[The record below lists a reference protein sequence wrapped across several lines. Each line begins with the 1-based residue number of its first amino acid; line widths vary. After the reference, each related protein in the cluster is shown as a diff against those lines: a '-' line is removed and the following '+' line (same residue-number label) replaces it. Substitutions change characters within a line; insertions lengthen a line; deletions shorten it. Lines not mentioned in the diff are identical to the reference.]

1 MKKKILLIFM
11 VALLSFTVFAACSGN
26 NDPGD
31 DYDYPSEI
39 NTLKAECDAD
49 TVIDG
54 RLTESRWQN
63 LEWMEHTVP
72 DVSIRV
78 ATSFSDKG
86 IYVAAVSKDRRI
98 TYNLPYAGE
107 DNTGIMLYIAAMD
120 DFELKNRISA
130 FFDCGNT
137 PFLTGSYVHSSFVT
151 VQGEGVNTNRSEGMT
166 LECFFPWS
174 EIGLEEKPE
183 NVRLTFCY
191 THKLSG
197 GLYGKKKNIYP
208 ALSDGSKIAK
218 YFIFGPGGFAEN
230 DADDAVLG
238 DSVFG
243 YSKSTEWKEIKEDD
257 GSLTLKSNYT
267 GQRIS
272 NPGGRYIFFKNAYA
286 KSYMFSGVI
295 KPNIDPVYGAGLNN
309 STPRMGI
316 ISGFDPTY
324 GFTGAYFDLRK
335 GYLDSGRI
343 ALGHMHYF
351 FEKWEIASTS
361 QFKFDTALSADAGV
375 AGKLNADYTKG
386 IPFTVLKDG
395 STIYY
400 FIGRGNS
407 CYLAYID
414 HQDYMNGETAFGFYS
429 YAADVDI
436 TNIEYSILDGI
447 DGEDVANLS
456 VSEIADKYGVY
467 RITVEAAANGFVT
480 ADSYGGRYGTGFNIS
495 VTPASTEYVLSSL
508 KLVSKSGETEYIDT
522 IDAEMSDGVYRFENI
537 SEDVTLRPVFTKAE
551 TAKAS
556 GTVTVAE
563 GGNAD
568 CEITFASKN
577 HKSRVYKVTSVSGS
591 YSANLP
597 KDDYTVTIVGKY
609 CTGETREISLYSDQ
623 VIDAEISRL
632 AVGGAVTVNG
642 KKLESSAAWTT
653 EIGGRVVKPEGLEH
667 TDVLWFGESGSSDS
681 FTASA
686 TLSVKPGSDSDPNGG
701 FIVSDGNTVI
711 CIALLNNGYR
721 VSLSNNIDGRYQ
733 VRNISGM
740 ANMLTGDVTFTL
752 KKSGA
757 VYSLYAD
764 YASAVDGEAVTMIGS
779 FSGELIGT
787 VNPGYRF
794 TPPAGKVAVG
804 LGFRTGATVTYYN
817 MSYSE

>member
-107 DNTGIMLYIAAMD
+107 DNTGIRLYIAAMD

-309 STPRMGI
+309 STP
-316 ISGFDPTY
+316 
-324 GFTGAYFDLRK
+324 
-335 GYLDSGRI
+335 
-343 ALGHMHYF
+343 
-351 FEKWEIASTS
+351 
-361 QFKFDTALSADAGV
+361 
-375 AGKLNADYTKG
+375 
-386 IPFTVLKDG
+386 
-395 STIYY
+395 
-400 FIGRGNS
+400 
-407 CYLAYID
+407 
-414 HQDYMNGETAFGFYS
+414 
-429 YAADVDI
+429 
-436 TNIEYSILDGI
+436 
-447 DGEDVANLS
+447 
-456 VSEIADKYGVY
+456 
-467 RITVEAAANGFVT
+467 
-480 ADSYGGRYGTGFNIS
+480 
-495 VTPASTEYVLSSL
+495 
-508 KLVSKSGETEYIDT
+508 
-522 IDAEMSDGVYRFENI
+522 
-537 SEDVTLRPVFTKAE
+537 
-551 TAKAS
+551 
-556 GTVTVAE
+556 
-563 GGNAD
+563 
-568 CEITFASKN
+568 
-577 HKSRVYKVTSVSGS
+577 
-591 YSANLP
+591 
-597 KDDYTVTIVGKY
+597 
-609 CTGETREISLYSDQ
+609 
-623 VIDAEISRL
+623 
-632 AVGGAVTVNG
+632 
-642 KKLESSAAWTT
+642 
-653 EIGGRVVKPEGLEH
+653 
-667 TDVLWFGESGSSDS
+667 
-681 FTASA
+681 
-686 TLSVKPGSDSDPNGG
+686 
-701 FIVSDGNTVI
+701 
-711 CIALLNNGYR
+711 
-721 VSLSNNIDGRYQ
+721 
-733 VRNISGM
+733 
-740 ANMLTGDVTFTL
+740 
-752 KKSGA
+752 
-757 VYSLYAD
+757 
-764 YASAVDGEAVTMIGS
+764 
-779 FSGELIGT
+779 
-787 VNPGYRF
+787 
-794 TPPAGKVAVG
+794 
-804 LGFRTGATVTYYN
+804 
-817 MSYSE
+817 